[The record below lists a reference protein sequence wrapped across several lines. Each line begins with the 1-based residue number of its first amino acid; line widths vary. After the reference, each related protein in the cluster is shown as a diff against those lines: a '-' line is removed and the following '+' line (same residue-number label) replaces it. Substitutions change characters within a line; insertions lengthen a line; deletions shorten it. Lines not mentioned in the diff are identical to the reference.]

1 MDGKICVIRN
11 FLTEEECFD
20 FIVTYK
26 NKVRR
31 AGFINNEFSYERRSK
46 VFIWKNDSVLENK
59 FNSHDMVFQF
69 SEYSKLNYYHW
80 HNDFNTS
87 QSDRKRIETCVVPL
101 NKEYQGGL
109 FEIENQDPI
118 ELNVG
123 DCLIFDSK
131 LEHRV
136 KPVLKGK
143 RYSLTAWNVEQKTM
157 KHYFEDKIVNHLMIA
172 NDLELI

>member
-20 FIVTYK
+20 FIINYK

-31 AGFINNEFSYERRSK
+31 AGVINQEFSDHRRSK
-46 VFIWKNDSVLENK
+46 VFIWYKDSYLEIK
-59 FNSHDMVFQF
+59 FNCSNMIFQF

>member
-1 MDGKICVIRN
+1 MDGKIRIIKN

-80 HNDFNTS
+80 HNDFKTS
-87 QSDRKRIETCVVPL
+87 RLHCKRVETCVIPL
-101 NKEYQGGL
+101 NKEYQGGV
-109 FEIENQDPI
+109 FEIKGHDSI

-123 DCLIFDSK
+123 DCLRFDSR

-136 KPVLKGK
+136 NPVLKGK
-143 RYSLTAWNVEQKTM
+143 RYSLTGWVFK
-157 KHYFEDKIVNHLMIA
+157 EDDPKNITDEVIGLM
-172 NDLELI
+172 NFPNLIKK

>member
-1 MDGKICVIRN
+1 MDEKVRIIRN

-20 FIVTYK
+20 LIITYRK
-26 NKVRR
+26 RVRPAKVLNSEIPYLE
-31 AGFINNEFSYERRSK
+31 GFSGHRRSK

-59 FNSHDMVFQF
+59 FNSSNMIFQF
-69 SEYSKLNYYHW
+69 SEYSKSNYYHW

-87 QSDRKRIETCVVPL
+87 QSDRKRIATCMVPL
-101 NKEYQGGL
+101 NEEYQGGL

-118 ELNVG
+118 KLNAG

-143 RYSLTAWNVEQKTM
+143 RYSLTAWIVEQKS
-157 KHYFEDKIVNHLMIA
+157 I
-172 NDLELI
+172 